1 MAIFSNTS
9 ASDNVTGTQM
19 SDDFLIPEGT
29 LGLGDDRF
37 FGGYG
42 FDVAMGGLGQDMLYG
57 GNDGDR
63 LFGGDG
69 NDSLYGGYGDDYL
82 AGGAGNDAL
91 FGGDGFDVAQFDRA
105 VTLIQQFGTYSVTGD
120 GFQAQ
125 INGIEAFYLSDFAD
139 RFTGNSLANSAYGG
153 GGDDTLRGLAG
164 NDRFCTGD
172 GQDQVYGGSGADGIL
187 AAGFSGNKLLSGGTG
202 DDYIALGLD
211 DDLCYGGAGN
221 DTLNLFE
228 LGNTS
233 ADTIF
238 GEDGNDTI
246 GTTGGDDHLFGGAGH
261 DLLQTAY
268 ASSGSINLRLA
279 RQTIANG
286 ASVLTFAGFEDVT
299 LISAGLRI
307 IGTDGANV
315 IRTVGG
321 DDVVA
326 GLGGNDT
333 IEGGSGQDR
342 LYGST
347 GDDTLIHGV
356 VVGDQRAA
364 DTFSGGTGRDTFVF
378 AHLDDRPTAQNSTDR
393 ITDFAH
399 GQDQI
404 DLRGQVLFFED
415 TARPITYHFI
425 ARAAFS
431 GLQDELRFADGQ
443 LQGDVNGD
451 KRADFVLSLTGVTTL
466 SAADLL
472 V

>member
-1 MAIFSNTS
+1 MAIVSNTS
-9 ASDNVTGTQM
+9 ASDNITGTQM
-19 SDDFLIPEGT
+19 SDDFLIPDGT
-29 LGLGDDRF
+29 RGLGDDRF
-37 FGGYG
+37 FGGFG
-42 FDVAMGGLGQDMLYG
+42 PNTAMGGLGQDMVYG
-57 GNDGDR
+57 GESSDR

-82 AGGAGNDAL
+82 AGGTGNDAL
-91 FGGDGFDVAQFDRA
+91 FGGDGYDTAQFDRA

-125 INGIEAFYLSDFAD
+125 LNGIESFHLSDFAD
-139 RFTGNSLANSAYGG
+139 SFTGNSLANSASGG
-153 GGDDTLRGLAG
+153 GGDDTLRGLGG
-164 NDRFCTGD
+164 NDRLDTGD
-172 GQDQVYGGSGADGIL
+172 GKDQVYGGSGADGIL
-187 AAGFSGNKLLSGGTG
+187 AAGFSGNKLLYGGTG
-202 DDYIALGLD
+202 DDDIALGLD

-221 DTLNLFE
+221 DSVNLFE
-228 LGNTS
+228 VGNTS

-238 GEDGNDTI
+238 GGDGNDTI
-246 GTTGGDDHLFGGAGH
+246 ATTGGDDHLFGGAGH

-268 ASSGSINLRLA
+268 ASSGSIDLRLA

-286 ASVLTFAGFEDVT
+286 ASALTIAGFEDVT

-307 IGTDGANV
+307 IGTNGANA
-315 IRTVGG
+315 IHTFGG
-321 DDVVA
+321 DDVIA

-333 IEGGSGQDR
+333 LAGGSGQDR
-342 LYGST
+342 ISGGT

-378 AHLDDRPTAQNSTDR
+378 AHLDDSSTAQNSTDR
-393 ITDFAH
+393 ITDFAP

-415 TARPITYHFI
+415 TARPIAYHFI
-425 ARAAFS
+425 AGATFS
-431 GLQDELRFADGQ
+431 GLQDELRFANGQ

-451 KRADFVLSLTGVTTL
+451 KQADFALNLTGITTL
-466 SAADLL
+466 TTADLL
-472 V
+472 L